1 VRASVAKC
9 SVTYGEKA
17 NGEGTI
23 AMSRIGQKPI
33 TVPTGVE
40 VGVGGG
46 KVSVKG
52 PLGRLEWLL
61 VSGIGVVVAD
71 GQVRVTRKGDD
82 PRIRA
87 MHGLVRAELGNM
99 IQGVAKAYERTLE
112 LTGVGYKAQVQG
124 QSVSLSVGYT
134 HPVVFDLPAGV
145 EAKVDKQT
153 VITIR
158 GIDKRKVGQAAANLR
173 AVKPPDVYKQK
184 GIRFAGEALRKKEG
198 KTGK

>member
-1 VRASVAKC
+1 
-9 SVTYGEKA
+9 
-17 NGEGTI
+17 
-23 AMSRIGQKPI
+23 MSRIGNKTIP
-33 TVPTGVE
+33 VPSGVE

-52 PLGRLEWLL
+52 PLGRLEWSLTP
-61 VSGIGVVVAD
+61 GIAVAVVD
-71 GQVRVTRKGDD
+71 GQVHVSRSADD
-82 PRIRA
+82 PRARA
-87 MHGLVRAELGNM
+87 MHGLVRAEINNM
-99 IQGVAKAYERTLE
+99 ILGVAKAYERTLE
-112 LTGVGYKAQVQG
+112 VTGVGYKAQVQG

-134 HPVVFDLPAGV
+134 HPVVFVLPAGV

-173 AVKPPDVYKQK
+173 SVKPPDVYKQK
-184 GIRFAGEALRKKEG
+184 GIRYAGETLRKKER